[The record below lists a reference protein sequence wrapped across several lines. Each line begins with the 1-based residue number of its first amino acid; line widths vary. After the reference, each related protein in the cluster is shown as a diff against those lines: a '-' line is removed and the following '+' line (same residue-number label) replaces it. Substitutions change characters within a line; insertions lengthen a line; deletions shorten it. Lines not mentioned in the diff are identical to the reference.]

1 MSSPADA
8 ATLDQIFDECFAGT
22 DLAGGDQMTDRA
34 QRDWVRESRARLAE
48 RRASGITAPSVF
60 REETEEEAHRR
71 SMAALGEVVLEGME
85 SGRYVIED
93 TTLGGD
99 AFASNPDESRAELE
113 AEVAS
118 LKETVASLEGKV
130 SALQE
135 QSEKLF
141 AILEARPEQ

>member
-1 MSSPADA
+1 MSNGFRRGPLDFEPEA
-8 ATLDQIFDECFAGT
+8 AAR
-22 DLAGGDQMTDRA
+22 RA
-34 QRDWVRESRARLAE
+34 ARAERDWFLESRARLAE
-48 RRASGITAPSVF
+48 RRASGVTAPSVF

>member
-1 MSSPADA
+1 MRYRRLP
-8 ATLDQIFDECFAGT
+8 TT
-22 DLAGGDQMTDRA
+22 KPTPRDLQGPFCPRKKCAIWTRWRPVPD
-34 QRDWVRESRARLAE
+34 
-48 RRASGITAPSVF
+48 
-60 REETEEEAHRR
+60 
-71 SMAALGEVVLEGME
+71 
-85 SGRYVIED
+85 
-93 TTLGGD
+93 
-99 AFASNPDESRAELE
+99 PDESRAELE